1 VRWETIASTDCLLH
15 R

>member
-1 VRWETIASTDCLLH
+1 VWWETIASTDCLLS

>member
-1 VRWETIASTDCLLH
+1 VWWETIASTDCLLY

>member
-1 VRWETIASTDCLLH
+1 VWWETITSTDCLLS

>member
-1 VRWETIASTDCLLH
+1 VWWETIASTDCLLF